1 MEELECLVV
10 LFKRRRVIISVNHEE
25 SFFFQILLDSI
36 SYPLPS
42 EILNIRSLNRDE
54 ENKNFYIFVVTI
66 VKVLSMIRG
75 ITKRRLKFRVNS
87 GNKRKKKEKI
97 DRTFFLSLSSQ
108 SFRFSFAI
116 TRKES
121 YDKCTP
127 RLQSAF
133 RLIRLQLKQ
142 RGHDP
147 FELKINIDPRGREAR
162 TMYRFVIAIK
172 QMIRRRTRRKETRFE
187 LRIEFS

>member
-1 MEELECLVV
+1 
-10 LFKRRRVIISVNHEE
+10 
-25 SFFFQILLDSI
+25 
-36 SYPLPS
+36 
-42 EILNIRSLNRDE
+42 
-54 ENKNFYIFVVTI
+54 
-66 VKVLSMIRG
+66 MIN
-75 ITKRRLKFRVNS
+75 VHP
-87 GNKRKKKEKI
+87 
-97 DRTFFLSLSSQ
+97 D
-108 SFRFSFAI
+108 A
-116 TRKES
+116 
-121 YDKCTP
+121 

-187 LRIEFS
+187 LRIEFP